1 MPLRRHGRKETG
13 IGLDQED
20 AQEIGSRGRRPGV
33 YLIGMLL
40 AMLKDVIAQYDVER
54 PATGVGKKEIADLGD
69 GDLVSGRGHGIRIQ
83 RRNGNIFLA
92 AGIFTFVGRFFVV
105 TAALI
110 RTTTFT
116 LFRLH
121 ETTAEV
127 VQGRGTRRRRQVQ
140 Q

>member
-1 MPLRRHGRKETG
+1 MY
-13 IGLDQED
+13 I
-20 AQEIGSRGRRPGV
+20 V
-33 YLIGMLL
+33 GMLL
-40 AMLKDVIAQYDVER
+40 TILKDVIARHDVER
-54 PATGVGKKEIADLGD
+54 PATCVGKEEIADLGD
-69 GDLVSGRGHGIRIQ
+69 GHLVSGRGHGIRIQ

-92 AGIFTFVGRFFVV
+92 AGIFVFVGRFFVV

-127 VQGRGTRRRRQVQ
+127 TQGRSTRCRRQVQ
-140 Q
+140 QGNEKEYYDSHDVHGTKLRR